1 MWGQNSAGQCAIANQ
16 QCVPEPSPVS
26 ISDSETSPLL
36 AVRILQLACG
46 EEHTLALSISR
57 EIWAWGTGCQLGL

>member
-1 MWGQNSAGQCAIANQ
+1 MWGENSAGQCAVANQ
-16 QCVPEPSPVS
+16 QHVPEPNPVS
-26 ISDSETSPLL
+26 ISDSETSPLI

-46 EEHTLALSISR
+46 EEHTLALSLSR